1 MKGRRAPLQAGAGR
15 GKGQDTARLCPG
27 VQRGRV
33 SPETW
38 AMLRS
43 AAEAEGTK
51 QMAAKGLGDEKVE
64 PEKAE
69 PNVKRL

>member
-1 MKGRRAPLQAGAGR
+1 MKGRRAPLRAGAGR

-33 SPETW
+33 SLETW
-38 AMLRS
+38 VMLRS

-51 QMAAKGLGDEKVE
+51 QMAAKGLGNEKVE